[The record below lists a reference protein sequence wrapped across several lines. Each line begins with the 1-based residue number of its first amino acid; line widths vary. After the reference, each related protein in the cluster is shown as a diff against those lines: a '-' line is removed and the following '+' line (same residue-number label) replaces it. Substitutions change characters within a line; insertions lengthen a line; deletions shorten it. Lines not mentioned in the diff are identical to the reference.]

1 MIELFKA
8 LYSLSKENG
17 KTPPEEVDAMTV
29 YQLNQMPRFAKML
42 KEFRRSRTDFKIPIY
57 KNRNT
62 IVCISYV
69 NIVEIYRL
77 LRNKILNL

>member
-1 MIELFKA
+1 MIKLFKA

-42 KEFRRSRTDFKIPIY
+42 KEFRRSRTDFKIPIC
-57 KNRNT
+57 KFPN
-62 IVCISYV
+62 IIISISYV
-69 NIVEIYRL
+69 NMVEIY
-77 LRNKILNL
+77 IDY